1 MVSDLH
7 ILLNCMYSAKVCVPS
22 GVSLSKAGSIAK
34 PRRVIA
40 SALKPEQDQKS
51 DPKLVQAA
59 RTYSEALEEGEKD
72 EDKLVATIMGA
83 EDPEGMTD
91 LQQQYKDKIKAQIA
105 KKAAELQAQEEA
117 GREEFNFGVSLYER
131 GRYADSESMLQTA
144 LEISGPYSKLGG
156 DIQIQLALA
165 MNANGKEQECI
176 DLFQHLEDT
185 HPVSAIARQA
195 ANLRFIME
203 APKLELGEDE
213 KVSVP
218 VLDLD
223 SNKPRSGRVRQPVK
237 PAGTDSAPK
246 KPKTLEE
253 EFWENYQPPSYAR
266 NKYVWAAA
274 AILGSVAAWYSIQ
287 YKDCIPM

>member
-1 MVSDLH
+1 MHSKTV
-7 ILLNCMYSAKVCVPS
+7 YVPS
-22 GVSLSKAGSIAK
+22 GVSSLQAGSRSK

-59 RTYSEALEEGEKD
+59 RIYSEAVEEGEKD

-83 EDPEGMTD
+83 EDIDGMTD

-144 LEISGPYSKLGG
+144 LEISGPFSKLGG

-165 MNANGKEQECI
+165 MNANSKEQECI
-176 DLFQHLEDT
+176 DLFKNLEET

-203 APKLELGEDE
+203 APKLEVGEDE

-223 SNKPRSGRVRQPVK
+223 ANKPRGGRLRQPAR
-237 PAGTDSAPK
+237 PSGADSAPK
-246 KPKTLEE
+246 KSKTLEE

-274 AILGSVAAWYSIQ
+274 AILGSAAAWYSIQ
-287 YKDCIPM
+287 YKDCIPL

>member
-1 MVSDLH
+1 MQSVTAL
-7 ILLNCMYSAKVCVPS
+7 VPS
-22 GVSLSKAGSIAK
+22 GLRLCQAGQVSKL
-34 PRRVIA
+34 RRTTA
-40 SALKPEQDQKS
+40 AALKREQDQRS

-59 RTYSEALEEGEKD
+59 RSYSEALDEGEQD

-83 EDPEGMTD
+83 EDTDGMTD
-91 LQQQYKDKIKAQIA
+91 VQQQYKDKIKAQIA

-131 GRYADSESMLQTA
+131 GRYADSQSMLQTA
-144 LEISGPYSKLGG
+144 LEVSGPFSKLGG

-176 DLFQHLEDT
+176 DLFRHLEET
-185 HPVSAIARQA
+185 HPISAIARQA

-203 APKLELGEDE
+203 APKLEVGEDE

-223 SNKPRSGRVRQPVK
+223 SNKPRNSRQRTISRPRGAESE
-237 PAGTDSAPK
+237 PPRS
-246 KPKTLEE
+246 KTLEE
-253 EFWENYQPPSYAR
+253 EFWENYQPPSYMR

-274 AILGSVAAWYSIQ
+274 LIIGAAAAWYSIQ